1 MKKGLWLGAV
11 VLLAMLVSGPAWAE
25 DFCSVPVQTS
35 EGAYQGFLDSRYPA
49 CVFRGLPFAKPPV
62 GELRLKR
69 PVPPDKHEGVKQAL
83 AFGPACY
90 QEEDI
95 LNGGKADSYGEDC
108 LYLNVWRPKSQDSLR
123 QTQESLR
130 LPVLVWIYGGGFV
143 GGAGS
148 FDIYDGAHLA
158 TREQAVVV
166 TLNYRLGALGFMAL
180 PELKSEDAN
189 GSTGNYGIMDQVRAL
204 EWVRDNIAGFG
215 GDPNN
220 VTVFGQ
226 SAGGMSV
233 CTLLVS
239 PEARGLFHHAMSMSG
254 PCRLMTSLEE
264 GYDKGKAY
272 AEKMGCAG
280 GEVLSCLRS
289 KQTKD
294 FDLKAGNDMFSGG
307 TAWAPTVDG
316 TFLPGNP
323 VDLIRQGKY
332 AKVPM
337 IFGTTR
343 DELRIYTIT
352 IPGMGMWSRGT
363 VSSLMKALT
372 GPNAPELMAMYDYKD
387 YRRPIDVAFA
397 FANQMVMD
405 TPAFMIA
412 EAASAD
418 NPVYLYR
425 FDWDKTRMP
434 HKLGAFHALDV
445 PFVFGSFN
453 TTAEMVKLLATKKSF
468 EQGTPIGYMMMD
480 YVGNFA
486 RTGNPNGPAAAGG
499 LPEWPAYNP
508 KTRARLYVNTQT
520 AARPLTD
527 PELSRYRW
535 FSERSMKQVFTG
547 SLSRKS
553 GEKETK

>member
-1 MKKGLWLGAV
+1 MKKYSWIAAMTLLGMLGA
-11 VLLAMLVSGPAWAE
+11 GPAWAE
-25 DFCSVPVQTS
+25 DFCSVPVPTS
-35 EGAYQGFLDSRYPA
+35 EGAYSGFLDSGYPV
-49 CVFRGLPFAKPPV
+49 CVFRGLPFAQPPK

-69 PVPPDKHEGVKQAL
+69 PVPPAKHEGVKQAL

-95 LNGGKADSYGEDC
+95 LNGGEADSYEEDC
-108 LYLNVWRPKSQDSLR
+108 LYLNVWRP
-123 QTQESLR
+123 QTQDGPR
-130 LPVLVWIYGGGFV
+130 PLPVLVWIYGGGFV

-158 TREQAVVV
+158 TRENVVVV

-180 PELKSEDAN
+180 PELKSEDLK
-189 GSTGNYGIMDQVRAL
+189 GSTGNYGVMDQVRAL
-204 EWVRDNIAGFG
+204 EWVRDNIKNFG

-226 SAGGMSV
+226 SAGSMSV
-233 CTLLVS
+233 CVLLTS
-239 PEARGLFHHAMSMSG
+239 PEAQGLFHHAMGMSG
-254 PCRLMTSLEE
+254 PCRQMTPLED
-264 GYDKGKAY
+264 GYAQGKAY

-280 GEVLSCLRS
+280 NEVLNCLRS

-352 IPGMGMWSRGT
+352 ISGLGLWSRGT
-363 VSSLMKALT
+363 VSGLMKVLT

-387 YRRPIDVAFA
+387 YRRPIDLAFA
-397 FANQMVMD
+397 FGNQMVFD

-412 EAASAD
+412 EAASKD

-425 FDWDKTRMP
+425 FDWDQTRMP

-445 PFVFGSFN
+445 PLVFGSF
-453 TTAEMVKLLATKKSF
+453 TTTSDLVKLLATKKSF
-468 EQGTPIGYMMMD
+468 ELGTPIGYMMMD
-480 YVGNFA
+480 YLGNFA

-499 LPEWPAYNP
+499 LPEWPAYNT
-508 KTRARLYVNTQT
+508 KTRERLYVNTET
-520 AARPLTD
+520 AAHPLSD
-527 PELSRYRW
+527 SELARYRW
-535 FSERSMKQVFTG
+535 YSEHTMKQVFTG
-547 SLSRKS
+547 SLSKDLR
-553 GEKETK
+553 EKKTDK